1 MNSKRYGIFA
11 GMTGRRGQAPLSE
24 YGIVVMRPL
33 AILPSLL
40 ASNFAKLG
48 EEVVAA
54 AEAGADLLHVD
65 VMDGHFVPNITF
77 GPTLVRAIRPLTK
90 KSFDTHLMIAPCDP
104 FLAAFAE
111 AGADTLIVHAEAG
124 PHLYRSLQAV
134 RELGKRAGVALNP
147 ATHESAIAD
156 VLSLVDT
163 ILVMTVNPGYGGQ
176 LFLEPM
182 LDKIRRIYALVE
194 GRNIDIEAD
203 GGITAHNAGRV
214 AAAGANRLVA
224 GSSIFSGGPLAYAD
238 NIAALRRAAQ
248 LGRGEMA

>member
-1 MNSKRYGIFA
+1 
-11 GMTGRRGQAPLSE
+11 
-24 YGIVVMRPL
+24 MRPL

-40 ASNFAKLG
+40 SCNFAKLG

-54 AEAGADLLHVD
+54 VEAGADLLHID

-77 GPTLVRAIRPLTK
+77 GPALVSSIRPLTK
-90 KSFDTHLMIAPCDP
+90 KTFDTHLMIAPCDP
-104 FLAAFAE
+104 YLAAFAE

-124 PHLYRSLQAV
+124 PHLYRTLQAV

-147 ATHESAIAD
+147 ATHESVIAD

-163 ILVMTVNPGYGGQ
+163 VLVMTVNPGFGGQ
-176 LFLEPM
+176 QFLEPM
-182 LDKIRRIYALVE
+182 VDKIRRVYSMVD
-194 GRNIDIEAD
+194 GHNIDIQVD
-203 GGITAHNAGRV
+203 GGITAQNAGRV

-224 GSSIFSGGPLAYAD
+224 GSSIFAGGAHTYAD

-248 LGRGEMA
+248 FGRGEMA

>member
-1 MNSKRYGIFA
+1 MLRRYGNQY
-11 GMTGRRGQAPLSE
+11 R
-24 YGIVVMRPL
+24 IVRMRPL

-54 AEAGADLLHVD
+54 AEAGADFLHID

-77 GPTLVRAIRPLTK
+77 GPALVQAIRPLTN

-124 PHLYRSLQAV
+124 PHLYRTLQAV
-134 RELGKRAGVALNP
+134 RELGKRAAVALNP
-147 ATHESAIAD
+147 ATHESVLAD
-156 VLSLVDT
+156 VLSLIDT
-163 ILVMTVNPGYGGQ
+163 VLVMTVNPGYGGQ
-176 LFLEPM
+176 QFLEPM
-182 LDKIRRIYALVE
+182 LDKIRRIYALVG
-194 GRNIDIEAD
+194 GRNIDIAAD
-203 GGITAHNAGRV
+203 GGITAHNVGRI

-224 GSSIFSGGPLAYAD
+224 GSSIFTGGPQAYAD

-248 LGRGEMA
+248 LGRGEIA